1 MTRMRYPQS
10 TPSVFTGAK
19 AFVEQHGVTVWCEL
33 CDAVTPDQW
42 FNVKATA
49 QQLDC
54 IKRYRTPERYLR
66 AVLKAVIADYEERP
80 DAYEHRPPVQLHGL
94 RMIEAKV

>member
-1 MTRMRYPQS
+1 MTRMRYPQ
-10 TPSVFTGAK
+10 TTASVFTGAK
-19 AFVEQHGVTVWCEL
+19 AFVEQHGVAVWCEL
-33 CDAVTPDQW
+33 CDTVTPDQW
-42 FNVKATA
+42 FNVKAIA

-80 DAYEHRPPVQLHGL
+80 DAYEHRPPVQLNGL